1 LTTSS
6 ITTETLKASLKIL
19 IGPYG
24 QTLALLL
31 DPALI
36 PAQNANSGRSTFRQS
51 WSVIISDRSVLFGRV
66 SLNFTLCCSY
76 LQYKFDE
83 DIDKFRKFS
92 SIPGT
97 IYLAARRLRSFGWD
111 HGCFIYCHHT
121 SILFAV

>member
-24 QTLALLL
+24 QTLALPL

-36 PAQNANSGRSTFRQS
+36 PAQNANFGRSTFRQS
-51 WSVIISDRSVLFGRV
+51 WSVIISDRSVLFGRG

-83 DIDKFRKFS
+83 DIAKFRKFS

-97 IYLAARRLRSFGWD
+97 IYLAARRLRSFG
-111 HGCFIYCHHT
+111 
-121 SILFAV
+121 